1 MASNAKLLL
10 AGWASFEVS
19 LSYVCPS
26 PEIAARHATH
36 GVGRGC
42 SQETMAVAERLSS
55 NSFCTPN
62 GETKHVGTLHTY
74 RSYGIGPLSARH
86 FQEIAIL
93 GRSAQGPFGSLFGLI
108 QSRLFFILLLG

>member
-42 SQETMAVAERLSS
+42 SQETMAVARNGGC

-74 RSYGIGPLSARH
+74 SSYGIAPLSARY
-86 FQEIAIL
+86 FQK
-93 GRSAQGPFGSLFGLI
+93 SLFWVL
-108 QSRLFFILLLG
+108 SHKAAVVSS